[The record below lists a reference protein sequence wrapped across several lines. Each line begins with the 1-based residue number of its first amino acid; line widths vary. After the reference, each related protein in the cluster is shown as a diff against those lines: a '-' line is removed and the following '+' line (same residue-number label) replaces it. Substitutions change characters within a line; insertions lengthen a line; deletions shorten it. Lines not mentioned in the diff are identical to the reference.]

1 MSIQLDILIIYFVF
15 IILLG
20 LLAVKKVKD
29 SEDLLVA
36 GRNLGMMFVS
46 VSIAAE
52 YMGGLGTIGTAEVAF
67 TSGMGV
73 IWYHI
78 ASACGLML
86 FGFAFA
92 HYYRKY
98 NVVTIPE
105 YLYYLYDIKTWKAAS
120 ILNVIGYWF
129 FTIIQM
135 TALGSLVT
143 SVTGLDLKLSVLLC
157 GLAMTLY
164 LLAAGM
170 WSVAFT
176 SVAFMFTIGTG
187 IPLAFWWMMQKEVPL
202 LVGSQGMAGFTG
214 LAQILSN
221 ANLSPEHLF
230 SPFSLG
236 GVAVFGYFL
245 AGFLGIP
252 AAQATVNYSFGARN
266 WKVAR
271 LAPILAA
278 ILILPLSIWT
288 GSMGLYARAAGLTT
302 NPKLALGATLMS
314 INPIIGGIG
323 IAGIFAALVSTVAGI
338 LFGCAS
344 IMSKDIWQRWL
355 HPDTDDKHLARW
367 TRLWILIIGVT
378 SAFGAMTLPKILH
391 QSFFVYSIRGAL
403 MICVAFGLWWKS
415 AHPDAAFWSLIAAL
429 VGGIMYQFNLPI
441 NFQAIFGLHVSI
453 WCALISLITFISI
466 SICSKWTCQTAN
478 QLPPTRFNWKEN
490 NV

>member
-1 MSIQLDILIIYFVF
+1 MLIQLGISIIYFVF
-15 IILLG
+15 IIFLG
-20 LLAVKKVKD
+20 LLAMKKVKD

-67 TSGMGV
+67 TSGIGL

-86 FGFAFA
+86 FGFSFA
-92 HYYRKY
+92 HDYQKY
-98 NVVTIPE
+98 NVVTISE
-105 YLYYLYDIKTWKAAS
+105 YLHYLYDIKTWKAAS

-143 SVTGLDLKLSVLLC
+143 NITGLVLKLKLSVLFY
-157 GLAMTLY
+157 GIAMTLY
-164 LLAAGM
+164 LLTAGM

-187 IPLAFWWMMQKEVPL
+187 IPLAFWWVMKKEIPL
-202 LVGSQGMAGFTG
+202 LISSQGMSGFIG

-221 ANLSPEHLF
+221 ANLCPEHLL
-230 SPFSLG
+230 SSFSLG

-252 AAQATVNYSFGARN
+252 AARATINYSFGARN

-271 LAPILAA
+271 LTPTLAA
-278 ILILPLSIWT
+278 ILILSLSIWT
-288 GSMGLYARAAGLTT
+288 GSMGLFARAAGLTT

-314 INPIIGGIG
+314 KIQLLEE
-323 IAGIFAALVSTVAGI
+323 LV
-338 LFGCAS
+338 
-344 IMSKDIWQRWL
+344 
-355 HPDTDDKHLARW
+355 
-367 TRLWILIIGVT
+367 
-378 SAFGAMTLPKILH
+378 LPEYLQH
-391 QSFFVYSIRGAL
+391 
-403 MICVAFGLWWKS
+403 
-415 AHPDAAFWSLIAAL
+415 
-429 VGGIMYQFNLPI
+429 
-441 NFQAIFGLHVSI
+441 
-453 WCALISLITFISI
+453 
-466 SICSKWTCQTAN
+466 
-478 QLPPTRFNWKEN
+478 
-490 NV
+490 